1 MSLGNYMKWKL
12 ESWIISSVLIC
23 RKPSV
28 VGITSLGLD
37 HVSLLGNTVENIAV
51 HKAGIMKPS
60 VPTYTVSDQPG
71 ESLSVLAEKALQI
84 KV

>member
-1 MSLGNYMKWKL
+1 M
-12 ESWIISSVLIC
+12 
-23 RKPSV
+23 
-28 VGITSLGLD
+28 GLD
-37 HVSLLGNTVENIAV
+37 HVSLLGNTVEKIAV